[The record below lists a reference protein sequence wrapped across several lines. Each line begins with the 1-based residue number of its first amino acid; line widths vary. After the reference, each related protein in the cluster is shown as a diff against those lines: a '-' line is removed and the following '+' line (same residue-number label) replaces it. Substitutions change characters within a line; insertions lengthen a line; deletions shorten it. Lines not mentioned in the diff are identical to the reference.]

1 MIRTDVT
8 LNVTQPVTLVE
19 IPGISFPVGRPEAAL
34 LT

>member
-8 LNVTQPVTLVE
+8 LNVTPNVTLVK
-19 IPGISFPVGRPEAAL
+19 IPGISFPIGRPEAVL

>member
-8 LNVTQPVTLVE
+8 LNVTRRVTLVE
-19 IPGISFPVGRPEAAL
+19 IPGISFPIGRPEAAS